1 MNKRIALL
9 AYPKSLQSAI
19 YGLDEMFVMANLVC
33 DEQALD
39 YTFHCDK
46 LTCSDL
52 KTRSDSLFDV
62 VIIPP
67 SHDGDFYLHPSKDV
81 INWLNRQHAN
91 GAIIA
96 SACAGTFILAA
107 SQLLTG
113 KRATTHWGLAN
124 SFKAMY
130 PDIEL
135 TIDKILVNDIDI
147 ITAGGMMSWLDLGL
161 EIIAQSSQISVM
173 RQLGKRLVV
182 DTGARE
188 QSFYQQFTPILNHGD
203 RLILSVQQSL
213 QANFH
218 QNISISDL
226 AKNNHI
232 SERTFLRRFTK
243 ATHLKPSHYLQKLR
257 IQRACELLESS
268 QHSFEYIAYQV
279 GYEDV
284 SACRKTFSRIM
295 GLTPSAFRQRF
306 VR

>member
-39 YTFHCDK
+39 YTFLCDK

-52 KTRSDSLFDV
+52 QTKSESYFDV

-213 QANFH
+213 QTNFH
-218 QNISISDL
+218 QSISISDL

-243 ATHLKPSHYLQKLR
+243 ATHLKPSQYLQKLR

-268 QHSFEYIAYQV
+268 QHSFEYIAYQIS
-279 GYEDV
+279 YEDV

>member
-52 KTRSDSLFDV
+52 KTKSDSLFDV

-213 QANFH
+213 QTNFH
-218 QNISISDL
+218 QSISISDL

-243 ATHLKPSHYLQKLR
+243 ATHLKPSQYLQKLR

-268 QHSFEYIAYQV
+268 QHSFEYIAYQIS
-279 GYEDV
+279 YEDV

>member
-213 QANFH
+213 QTNFH
-218 QNISISDL
+218 QSISISDL

-243 ATHLKPSHYLQKLR
+243 ATHLKPSQYLQKLR

-268 QHSFEYIAYQV
+268 QHSFEYIAYQIS
-279 GYEDV
+279 YEDV